1 MRIARETGDP
11 EILLQAH
18 HCAWPTHFHSGRFKA
33 SVDHIDAGA
42 LIYDEVRY
50 AHHRH
55 LYLAHDPGVCMQ
67 YFKGPAH
74 VLLGHPDQGLR
85 SAEDGVAL
93 ARRLGHPL
101 SLAIALWGH
110 CHVVAR
116 RGDAAAILCSAREL
130 VSQTDAYGLPMQRAA
145 GLVFLG
151 WGLCG
156 SGNAEEGLARQREG
170 LDLMTGLD
178 GQLYLTLLNSQLADS
193 LLAAGRYSDG
203 LAVVAR
209 AFDTL
214 VRTGEHSYLSRL
226 HGLRGELLVHANGSA
241 DEAGERELRQALA
254 VAREQDAKGWELGAA
269 TSLVRLW
276 GERGRRAEA
285 YDLLAPVYGW
295 FTEGFDTADLKQ
307 SKALL
312 DELR

>member
-42 LIYDEVRY
+42 LIYDEVRH

-93 ARRLGHPL
+93 ARRLGYPL

-110 CHVVAR
+110 CRVVAR

-203 LAVVAR
+203 LAVVAQ

-214 VRTGEHSYLSRL
+214 VRTCPGSTGFE
-226 HGLRGELLVHANGSA
+226 ANCWCMPM
-241 DEAGERELRQALA
+241 ALPTKR
-254 VAREQDAKGWELGAA
+254 ARESCAR
-269 TSLVRLW
+269 RLPW
-276 GERGRRAEA
+276 RGSRMPKAGNS
-285 YDLLAPVYGW
+285 APPPASSGCGVSGDGGRKRTIFSHR
-295 FTEGFDTADLKQ
+295 FTAGSPKV
-307 SKALL
+307 SI
-312 DELR
+312 RPI